1 MENLNKGTGVL
12 AIATAA
18 FLWSIAGLFIKVID
32 WNPIAIA
39 GMRSFIA
46 SIVILI
52 YLKRPRINLSFP
64 QIAAAIS
71 NSVTMLLFVS
81 ANKTTT
87 AANAIL
93 LQYLAPIFT
102 AFLGAMLLRE
112 RVHKEHFIALPLVTG
127 SMFLMLF
134 DEAGG
139 GRVFGNILAL
149 MSAVTF
155 SFSFVFMRM
164 QKDGSPLESMLLAHW
179 LTAAICIII
188 SSFLPFPHITLK
200 SLASIAGLGVVQ
212 IGVSAILFSIAI
224 KRVSAVQANLIAVIE
239 PVFNPVWVFLVI
251 GEVPSFNALI
261 GGSIIILVV
270 TMASIINASRREE
283 TLGENNL
290 LKRDELGLPR
300 HPAPPA
306 LHS

>member
-1 MENLNKGTGVL
+1 MENLNKGAGVL

-18 FLWSIAGLFIKVID
+18 FLWSIGGLFIKVID

-39 GMRSFIA
+39 GMRSLIA
-46 SIVILI
+46 SIVIFI
-52 YLKRPRINLSFP
+52 YLKHPRINFSFP
-64 QIAAAIS
+64 QIAAAVA

-102 AFLGAMLLRE
+102 AFIGAILLKE
-112 RVHKEHFIALPLVTG
+112 RIYKEHFVALPLVTG
-127 SMFLMLF
+127 SMLIMFF
-134 DEAGG
+134 DELNG
-139 GRVFGNILAL
+139 GRLFGNVLAL

-179 LTAAICIII
+179 LTAAVCIII
-188 SSFLPFPHITLK
+188 SSLLPLPHITLK
-200 SLASIAGLGVVQ
+200 SIASIAVLGVIQ

-239 PVFNPVWVFLVI
+239 PVFNPMWVFLVI
-251 GEVPSFNALI
+251 GENPGINTLI
-261 GGSIIILVV
+261 GGVIIILAV

-283 TLGENNL
+283 ALSPENL
-290 LKRDELGLPR
+290 LRRDALGLPR
-300 HPAPPA
+300 HPEPPPI
-306 LHS
+306 HS

>member
-1 MENLNKGTGVL
+1 MENLNKGAGVL

-18 FLWSIAGLFIKVID
+18 FLWSIGGLFIKVID

-39 GMRSFIA
+39 GMRSLIA
-46 SIVILI
+46 SIVIFI
-52 YLKRPRINLSFP
+52 YLKHPRINFSFP
-64 QIAAAIS
+64 QIAAAVA

-93 LQYLAPIFT
+93 LQYIAPIFT
-102 AFLGAMLLRE
+102 AFIGAILLRE
-112 RVHKEHFIALPLVTG
+112 RIYKEHFVALPLVTG
-127 SMFLMLF
+127 SMLIMFF
-134 DEAGG
+134 DELNG
-139 GRVFGNILAL
+139 GRLFGNVLAL

-179 LTAAICIII
+179 LTAAVCIII
-188 SSFLPFPHITLK
+188 SSLLPLPHITLK
-200 SLASIAGLGVVQ
+200 SIASIAVLGVIQ

-239 PVFNPVWVFLVI
+239 PVFNPVWVFFVI
-251 GEVPSFNALI
+251 GENPGINTLI
-261 GGSIIILVV
+261 GGVIIVLAV

-283 TLGENNL
+283 ALSPENV
-290 LKRDELGLPR
+290 LKRDALGLPR
-300 HPAPPA
+300 HPEPPA
-306 LHS
+306 VHS